1 MLNIHEIG
9 DTAMIHVRDHKTP
22 YLIDPWDYLG
32 PKRRKLL
39 DGSWAGLFREHIL
52 PSLPVRKI
60 ASCYTEGFGRPTKE
74 LYAALGSLIL
84 QQMHDLTDE
93 ETVTQF
99 SFNLQLRVRG
109 LSAVGYCAVKGSRRQ
124 PLQGG
129 QGEEG
134 AGCPQ
139 NRPEGSTVGRRL
151 HYFGYQRAFPE
162 PTAPTQ

>member
-1 MLNIHEIG
+1 MLNIDEIG
-9 DTAMIHVRDHKTP
+9 VTAMIHVRDHKTP

-39 DGSWAGLFREHIL
+39 DRSWAGLFREHIL
-52 PSLPVRKI
+52 PSLPVSKI

-99 SFNLQLRVRG
+99 SFNLQWQRCSGHFRRG
-109 LSAVGYCAVKGSRRQ
+109 GRAVARSGRTRQ
-124 PLQGG
+124 RSG
-129 QGEEG
+129 QVHDQPAEN
-134 AGCPQ
+134 A
-139 NRPEGSTVGRRL
+139 L
-151 HYFGYQRAFPE
+151 
-162 PTAPTQ
+162 